1 MARPIGLGLLTI
13 VALWG
18 VACGSGGFEEFTSEN
33 ARELL
38 TVEEV
43 RTALSI
49 SEPLQLVFTDN
60 EAELPLSDVRDGGFG
75 KLNLNSRFTLRFQ
88 TEDGSKAIE
97 MQAIHFISLRTVGRY
112 VIYLGDDIGL
122 EKILEDAEDALGHS
136 VLGKDFETNGVQSAG
151 MAFAKGE
158 KLIRFSTE
166 TLEGEE
172 PLTDLNGLIKLAETV
187 EPRVAE

>member
-1 MARPIGLGLLTI
+1 MARPIGLGLITI

-18 VACGSGGFEEFTSEN
+18 VACGPGGFEEFTPEN

-49 SEPLQLVFTDN
+49 GEPLQLVLTDN
-60 EAELPLSDVRDGGFG
+60 EGVLPLSDVRDGGFG
-75 KLNLNSRFTLRFQ
+75 SLSLNSSFTLRFQ
-88 TEDGSKAIE
+88 TEDGSKAIV

-122 EKILEDAEDALGHS
+122 EKILEDAERKLGHS
-136 VLGKDFETNGVQSAG
+136 VLGKDFESNGVQSAG

-158 KLIRFSTE
+158 KLIRFTTE
-166 TLEGEE
+166 TQEGEE